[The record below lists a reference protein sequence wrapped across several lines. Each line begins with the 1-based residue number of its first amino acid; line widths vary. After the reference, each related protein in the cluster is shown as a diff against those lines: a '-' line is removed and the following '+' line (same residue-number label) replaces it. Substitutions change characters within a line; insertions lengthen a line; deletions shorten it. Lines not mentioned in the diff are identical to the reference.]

1 MPFQDEDEVAV
12 EQTRTPS
19 GVEKV
24 FRKIFIEDWSLKL
37 LSLGIT
43 LVLWLVVT
51 GQNEPVN
58 THVNIQLNFIRPQSL
73 EISNDPPKTVEVT
86 LSGSRSKLDNL
97 SAPDLIA
104 TIDITDLRAGE
115 RMLRLSERA
124 QLSLPH
130 GVRVLGFS
138 PSAIPVRLEP
148 LVEKEVPVAPRVEGK
163 PAEGF
168 EIYST
173 TASPVTVTVRG
184 PSGRLNLLDKASTE
198 TIWLAGQK
206 DSFTASN
213 VAIDVPDSK
222 IELLNPA
229 VSVRVELGE
238 RRMEKVFS
246 NIPVSSVAKVVPHS
260 ATITVLGITHDV
272 ETLKPEDLKIVLNDA
287 LEPHLE
293 LPVALQ
299 GRITLKSITPAKFT
313 QSK

>member
-1 MPFQDEDEVAV
+1 MPFQDEDEVSV
-12 EQTRTPS
+12 EQARSPS

-24 FRKIFIEDWSLKL
+24 LRKIFVEDWSLKL

-51 GQNEPVN
+51 SQNEPVN
-58 THVNIQLNFIRPQSL
+58 THVNIQLNFVRPQSL

-104 TIDITDLRAGE
+104 TIDITDLHAGE

-124 QLSLPH
+124 QLALPH
-130 GVRVLGFS
+130 GVRVLSFS

-148 LVEKEVPVAPRVEGK
+148 LVEKEVPVAPRIEGK

-168 EIYST
+168 DIYSS
-173 TASPVTVTVRG
+173 ASNPPTVTVRG
-184 PSGRLNLLDKASTE
+184 PSGRLNSLEKAATE
-198 TIWLAGQK
+198 TIWLAGQRE
-206 DSFTASN
+206 SFTATN
-213 VAIDVPDSK
+213 VAIDIPDSK
-222 IELLNPA
+222 IELLDPA
-229 VSVRVELGE
+229 VSVQVEIGE
-238 RRMEKVFS
+238 RRMEKTFV
-246 NIPVSSVAKVVPHS
+246 NVPVSGTVKVDQHS
-260 ATITVLGITHDV
+260 ANITILGVARDV
-272 ETLKPEDLKIVLNDA
+272 ESLKSEDIKIVLNDA

-293 LPVALQ
+293 LPAALQ
-299 GRITLKSITPAKFT
+299 GKVLLKSITPSKFT